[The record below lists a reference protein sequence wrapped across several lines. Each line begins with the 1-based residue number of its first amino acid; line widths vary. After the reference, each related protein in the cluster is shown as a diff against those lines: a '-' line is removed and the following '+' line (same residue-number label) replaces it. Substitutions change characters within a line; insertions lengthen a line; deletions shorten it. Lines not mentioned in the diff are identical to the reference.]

1 MRVLDFALWPSG
13 SEFRMRALISR
24 FRRLL
29 DPLTRPAVGT
39 APARLMALPIAAL
52 VLPLVM
58 ISIGGWI
65 GWRSEWQDAGAELAR
80 TADAGAEYVSRGLA
94 GYRAA
99 LDRFNDTTRGMR
111 DDEVI
116 AREREL
122 NARLHRLLA
131 DLPLAETGF
140 IVDRLGRPLVS
151 ATIFPMPHGEPLAA
165 DRDFF
170 VALSGPTPPE
180 LHISQIYRS
189 KIEGTAFFALSGR
202 RSGTA
207 NGLPPA
213 AFDGLINISI
223 MPEALG
229 SGLRRLAGE
238 GGDPVSLVRIDG
250 AVLAR
255 STGPNLPVGQIEASS
270 PFYGFVLAERAE
282 QQYQTSGTSSPAR
295 LVAMH
300 RVEGFPLYVI
310 ASRARSGIVMDWAGR
325 VGQHLIFGAPATLA
339 LFLLSLTVRRSWLR
353 LNRENT
359 ALETALVETDASLR
373 RVQEAGGTLTFEVQD
388 DGTIICNDDFRA
400 MLQSGANAP
409 VTVQLLLAYVP
420 PREQTRMRAGLR
432 ALRRHG
438 GRFNTELR
446 LRLPDGAM
454 RSLLILGEATP
465 GQPRRIIGVAA
476 DITQRRHAEEAVRLS
491 ETRLLDL
498 VETLNLAAVFVCD
511 LDGRVTFWSEGCVA
525 MFGWTRREAIGASA
539 SALLR
544 SQAEESPQ
552 AIDAAL
558 AASGEWR
565 GDVRNLR
572 RDGSE
577 LIVAVTR
584 VLRRDAAGKPVSML
598 ENCADVT
605 ALRLTSAELALLNQR
620 LGSLVREE
628 VGLREAA
635 QARAAHA
642 ERIQALGQ
650 LAGGIAHDL
659 NNVLQA
665 VTSGASLM
673 GREAEKP
680 TKVRSLATLIADA
693 AQRGMAVTRR
703 MLLFS
708 RQADLRAGAVD
719 VRAMLLDLQ
728 EVLTHTLGGHVVCD
742 IQVPEGLPEL
752 LADRGQLEIALVNL
766 ATNARDAMP
775 HGGIILIAAAA
786 ETVHDPISHPGGLAA
801 GRYIKLSVRDSGTGM
816 DAETLRRATE
826 PFFTTKKVGSGTG
839 LGLATVNGFATQSRG
854 AMAINSAPGEGTT
867 IFLWLPQAEPDERP
881 DLSAAAEPVGQN
893 SARLLLVDDDATV
906 RALLGQQLEMA
917 GFSVTAASDGATA
930 LALLGDDEAAVDIVV
945 TDLSMP
951 EMSGLELIR
960 AIRAR
965 FPKLPAVLATGYA
978 TDHAIEQEDGLAFTL
993 LRKPV
998 LIGPLTAAI
1007 TAALAG
1013 DASPPGAG

>member
-1 MRVLDFALWPSG
+1 MH
-13 SEFRMRALISR
+13 ALISR
-24 FRRLL
+24 LRRLI
-29 DPLTRPAVGT
+29 DPLTRPAANA
-39 APARLMALPIAAL
+39 APARLLALPVAAL
-52 VLPLVM
+52 GLPLLM

-65 GWRSEWQDAGAELAR
+65 GWQSEWQDAEAELTR

-116 AREREL
+116 AREREF
-122 NARLHRLLA
+122 NATLHRLLA
-131 DLPLAETGF
+131 DLPLAETGY

-151 ATIFPMPHGEPLAA
+151 ASIYPVPHDKPLAA

-170 VALSGPTPPE
+170 AALSGPTAPE

-189 KIEGTAFFALSGR
+189 KIEGTAFFALSAR
-202 RSGTA
+202 RTGTG
-207 NGLPPA
+207 NGLPLA
-213 AFDGLINISI
+213 AFDGLVNISI
-223 MPEALG
+223 MPVALAG
-229 SGLRRLAGE
+229 GLRRLAGE
-238 GGDPVSLVRIDG
+238 GGDPVTLARADG
-250 AVLAR
+250 VVLAR
-255 STGPNLPVGQIEASS
+255 STGPDLPVAQIEASS
-270 PFYGFVLAERAE
+270 PFHAFAGAGVA
-282 QQYQTSGTSSPAR
+282 QQRYRTVAGTSPVR
-295 LVAMH
+295 LVAMQ
-300 RVEGFPLYVI
+300 RVEGFPLYVV
-310 ASRARSGIVMDWAGR
+310 ASRARSVILVDWAGR
-325 VGQHLIFGAPATLA
+325 VGQHLIFGVPATLA

-353 LNRENT
+353 LNQQNA

-373 RVQEAGGTLTFEVQD
+373 RVQEAGGTLTFELRD
-388 DGTIICNDDFRA
+388 DGVIICDDDFRA
-400 MLQSGANAP
+400 MLHASADQP
-409 VTVQLLLAYVP
+409 VTIQHLLTQLTR
-420 PREQTRMRAGLR
+420 REQIRMRAGLR
-432 ALRRHG
+432 ALRHAG
-438 GRFNTELR
+438 GRFNTEVR
-446 LRLPDGAM
+446 LTLPNGSV
-454 RSLLILGEATP
+454 RWLLILGEATP
-465 GQPRRIIGVAA
+465 TMPRRIIGVAT
-476 DITQRRHAEEAVRLS
+476 DITQRKHTEEAVRQS

-498 VETLNLAAVFVCD
+498 VETLNLASVFVCD
-511 LDGRVTFWSEGCVA
+511 LDGRITFWSDGCTA
-525 MFGWTRREAIGASA
+525 MFGWTRREAIGARA
-539 SALLR
+539 MALLR
-544 SQAEESPQ
+544 STSTAPQAE
-552 AIDAAL
+552 IDAAL
-558 AASGEWR
+558 AATGEWR
-565 GDVRNLR
+565 GDVRKLR

-577 LIVAVTR
+577 VLVAVTR

-605 ALRLTSAELALLNQR
+605 ALRRASAELARLNQR
-620 LGSLVREE
+620 LESLVREE
-628 VGLREAA
+628 VELREAA
-635 QARAAHA
+635 QTRAAHA

-665 VTSGASLM
+665 VTSGASLL
-673 GREAEKP
+673 GREADKAA
-680 TKVRSLATLIADA
+680 KVRSLSALISDA

-708 RQADLRAGAVD
+708 RQADLRAGAID
-719 VRAMLLDLQ
+719 IRAMLLDLQ
-728 EVLTHTLGGHVVCD
+728 EVLAHTLGGHVVCD
-742 IQVPEGLPEL
+742 IQAPDGLPDL

-775 HGGIILIAAAA
+775 HGGTIVIAAAA

-839 LGLATVNGFATQSRG
+839 LGLATVNGFATQSHG
-854 AMAINSAPGEGTT
+854 AMAITSAPGEGTT
-867 IFLWLPQAEPDERP
+867 ISLWLPQAEPDERP
-881 DLSAAAEPVGQN
+881 DMADAAEPTGQN

-917 GFSVTAASDGATA
+917 GFTVTAASDGATA
-930 LALLGDDEAAVDIVV
+930 LALLGDGEAPVDIMV

-951 EMSGLELIR
+951 EMNGLELIR
-960 AIRAR
+960 AVRAR
-965 FPKLPAVLATGYA
+965 FPNLPAVLATGYA
-978 TDHAIEQEDGLAFTL
+978 SDHAIEPEDGLAFTL

-1013 DASPPGAG
+1013 DASGAATR